1 LPIDVRESPVSR
13 PSVKQIEYFV
23 AVARQGSFRRAAE
36 SLDVS
41 QPTVTSQVALLEK
54 SLGVVLFER
63 GRSGATLSPAGREL
77 LPRARSVLDCL
88 DELVET
94 AGSAGSG
101 AAVYRLGVK
110 STLGPYLLPRIL
122 PALHAKHPDLKLYVR
137 EESPDLLESGLEQG
151 ELDLIMTGFPTNS
164 ADLDGE
170 TLLREDI
177 KLVLPAQHPLAGK
190 AKVSGEDLAGEQI
203 LTTGDGHHLT
213 RLVEQ
218 VSARFGAQVL
228 RDYQGTSLDALRL
241 MVVTGMGLTFLPALY
256 IDSEINADSALAV
269 REIEGH
275 SIARIIGMAWRRNS
289 PSRVF
294 YRKLAADLRQMLR
307 TEVGSAVTVM
317 DVRS

>member
-1 LPIDVRESPVSR
+1 VAR

-23 AVARQGSFRRAAE
+23 AVARQGSFRRAAD
-36 SLDVS
+36 SLDIS
-41 QPTVTSQVALLEK
+41 QPTITSQIAQLEK
-54 SLGVVLFER
+54 NLGVVLFER

-77 LPRARSVLDCL
+77 LPKARSVLDEL
-88 DELVET
+88 DDLIAT

-122 PALHAKHPDLKLYVR
+122 PALHAKHPNLKLYVR
-137 EESPDLLESGLEQG
+137 EEPPDMLESSLEQG
-151 ELDLIMTGFPTNS
+151 ELDLIMTGFPTNI

-177 KLVLPAQHPLAGK
+177 KLVMPANHPLATK
-190 AKVSGEDLAGEQI
+190 PILSGDDLAGVQI
-203 LTTGDGHHLT
+203 LTTGEGHHLT

-218 VSARFGAQVL
+218 LATRFGAEVL
-228 RDYQGTSLDALRL
+228 RDYEGTSLDALRL
-241 MVVTGMGLTFLPALY
+241 MVVMGMGLTFLPALY
-256 IDSEINADSALAV
+256 IDTEIGADSALEV
-269 REIEGH
+269 REIDGH

-294 YRKLAADLRQMLR
+294 YRKLAADLREVLR
-307 TEVGSAVTVM
+307 SEIGSPITVLEQ
-317 DVRS
+317 RA